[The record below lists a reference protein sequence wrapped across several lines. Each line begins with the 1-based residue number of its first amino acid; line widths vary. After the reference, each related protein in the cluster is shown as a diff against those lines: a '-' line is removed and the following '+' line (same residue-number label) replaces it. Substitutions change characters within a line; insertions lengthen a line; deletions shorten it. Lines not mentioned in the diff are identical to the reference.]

1 MRSEPSKVKTVESRT
16 RSLAGRRRGAARNRK
31 QKQRQAYLE
40 TLEQRLV
47 MSVLPPALV
56 STQVAPTQLF
66 EPSNSNNSSPSIAVD
81 PTNANHIAMVWQSI
95 IPNPGATPAVIIR
108 IDGAFSPD
116 GGTTWTQFSPVN
128 GVMSDPTT
136 SNPTVPYTRVTDG
149 TVDFDRNGNFYVL
162 VSEHNDGNT
171 SGALV
176 LSKFASA
183 GGGAT
188 NVFSNEVL
196 YGWTQDQAEKPTLAV
211 DKSVATFTDVNSTG
225 QTVTQTDASAAS
237 VSSAGSVYV
246 AWATNDT
253 APSGAVNWNPNSTKI
268 IGSSDGGLTFT
279 GPQTIGFGNFGS
291 QRETGPRLI
300 VGQGT
305 ATASGVTATVAGGLV
320 TVVWDDYG
328 SGATAT
334 PTPYDNIYTKT
345 YTGAVGLTVNATTGP
360 IADAS
365 TTPFAFVVSAGTNF
379 TVSDVS
385 VSVAL
390 THAANAQLTLALQ
403 APDGTIVNLVN
414 NNTASGANF
423 GYGGI
428 STIFSMSATKGIA
441 SGAAPYLGM
450 FRPAGGPAI
459 DPGTGGPINLATFNN
474 KPLQTGT
481 WHLLITDSTVTTPTP
496 PQFLSQATL
505 NLSGGMVP
513 GTAILVARTTV
524 RGQEGEGGVLA
535 SAAAPQGIG
544 PSPSLASDNTLGAY
558 SPHEGRLYL
567 TYVDRFDPNAG
578 YLGNP
583 ADNTDVFLITSDNG
597 GRTWINPA
605 TGRSVGWG
613 YTGAMVNNDN
623 ATSDGFSSANDGKA
637 YSAGDYSGR
646 PQFEPSVAV
655 DQGTGALVV
664 SYYDTRYDAAR
675 ARVATSI
682 QTSLDGGATFSA
694 SAFANTPL
702 QVHDQATGQVETLG
716 PIPDNMSSGN
726 NMTGKDTVFG
736 FGNHEGLAVLD
747 GHVYPAWSSNL
758 NGGNGVS
765 GNNQVLQLLQIR
777 VAQATIADGP
787 RILSGSSGA
796 VGRDANGNQLS
807 PLPLNQTTA
816 ADGTPIV
823 QAFTVTFDR
832 PIDPATFL
840 PADVLVYYHDT
851 TAGDPL
857 VPVPVTSVTPVAT
870 GVDGATQF
878 LIRFTPSSNV
888 GTYSYAISAQMQ
900 DRIRSLVT
908 QIGNFG
914 PRVTVSTGLLL
925 PPLVIP
931 NLGSAM
937 STLTL
942 AGFDGYFVGNMRVN
956 VSIQDTFD
964 SNLQIYL
971 IAPDGISV
979 LLSNR
984 EGGSGQNFTNTTFSD
999 AAGTAIGAGTAPFTG
1014 SYKPDQALDNVTGKA
1029 INGTWSL
1036 MVVDAAVPNVGALLN
1051 WSLNFQPTTPV
1062 PNVSV
1067 TGNKMDQNSNA
1078 KAGETTDF
1086 FAMPTPT
1093 GTSPFTGPF
1102 LTDTLPLVVPGP
1114 HVVGMRVQNDSG
1126 TADHMVADNTASYL
1140 DVTFDRDINAS
1151 TFDGSKVLRI
1161 QGPYGLISG
1170 PFTVVPLT
1178 SAGVESPGLS
1188 VARTFRIKFPTQ
1200 WLSGTYTVELDSSIQ
1215 STTGLAVDSNLNAG
1229 VAVLRGTSSNPP
1241 VTLNYPT
1248 AVAVPIA
1255 AQSTVTSPITVNSDF
1270 YIQNLTVTVN
1280 ISYPTDSDLT
1290 LTLIAPDG
1298 TRILLASGVG
1308 TTPPNFANFSGT
1320 IFDDGPTSTT
1330 PISNGTAPFFGRFIS
1345 QSVQLGTLT
1354 GKSSV
1359 KGPGGTGTGVWQLE
1373 VTNAGT
1379 STGSITGWTLTLQ
1392 KAVPSSG
1399 LGEPVADRTPLAFRI
1414 FTMGP
1419 TNSLASQTWTSV
1431 GPASIN
1437 GNSVSSRIGGLAVDP
1452 SDPSGNTVYVAG
1464 ASGGVWKT
1472 TNFLTT
1478 SSGGP
1483 TYIPLTDFGPTFGV
1497 NIGGI
1502 AVFGRNNDPN
1512 QSIIFVAT
1520 GEGDTGSPGVGFLR
1534 SMDGGATWTLL
1545 DSTDNTL
1552 PFAQRDHA
1560 FDGTTSAYQIVVDP
1574 RPTPSGNVVVYAA
1587 LSGANG
1593 GIWRSLDSG
1602 MTWGV
1607 VSSTTGKRVANLVG
1621 QATDVVLD
1629 PASGTVDAVSN
1640 PTGNLQTVY
1649 GALRGQGVY
1658 ISPNQGQ
1665 VWNLMSGGV
1674 GVPLEQDPSISPAHP
1689 IPVTNNTASPNG
1701 PQGRIVLAKPAL
1713 TGNKLEDAIYEGW
1726 LYAFVASPSGTEY
1739 GLFVTKDQGQ
1749 NWTKISL
1756 PTLPFST
1763 GNNKR
1768 AVPTNDTTQ
1777 PQYDVLSAG
1786 GLLPAQGN
1794 YDISIT
1800 IDPVN
1805 PNIVY
1810 LGGMGT
1816 QVSGMIRV
1824 DITGLADPHALYLA
1838 SNRPD
1843 GGTLYV
1849 NATDPVALKQNPLLP
1864 PSGIDPRNPAGV
1876 TGAQVDMIRN
1886 PSNPL
1891 GGNGT
1896 FYVSNTASIS
1906 NSGDGATW
1914 IPFDIGIGDYHR
1926 AISMVDP
1933 LTGLSRIVFGDDHGL
1948 WTVVDNGDGT
1958 LSSGIGTQAAP
1969 TGARSGNLQIT
1980 QFYYGAAQPSSAA
1993 AQIAQALFFG
2003 QAQDNGSQ
2011 HSGANVLTPGTAG
2024 YGNIYW
2030 NGPIG
2035 DGGGVATDQTG
2046 SGTSYRYNWPC
2057 CGGNTTDFFQ
2067 ISQNANYNPPATP
2080 GGAIGITN
2088 GLIQASGTGGVPD
2101 PQWPLQGGFNFAV
2114 NPVNGNQIVITS
2126 GAGRVFRT
2134 LNALNNTGVTW
2145 FSIAEPSVLDGTVAN
2160 ALAFGAPDFASGTT
2174 PAAGQLG
2181 DFIYAGTNG
2190 GHIYVTFTGGGSG
2203 QGNAWNNISA
2213 GLDGSAVQ
2221 MIVTDPTR
2229 TSHEA
2234 YAVTSNGVYYMANS
2248 AATGATWVN
2257 ITGNLFS
2264 IKQTPFGNSNLVG
2277 SGTLSTRLKALTS
2290 IQADW
2295 RYSIPDN
2302 PANPTGPAHPMLYIA
2317 GNGGVYR
2324 SIDKGATWML
2334 FPLLVET
2341 GSLNTTAGLNIPGG
2355 DGGALPNAKVT
2366 DLSMSIGNVD
2376 PTTGF
2381 AIAAPGDPNILAA
2394 TTYGRG
2400 TFAIRLAPVVFAS
2413 QLELDTTLPPPNGS
2427 LSGNLDA
2434 AGLPIVNISQ
2444 PVIDGNSEQ
2453 TAHGNTVTINLY
2465 DLTGYVSGTP
2475 LPTPIGT
2482 GTTDTLGNFS
2492 IQINPYVFSTAGV
2505 KTIGVQ
2511 ATDQSGTQ
2519 GNIAEIKF
2527 DLEPPVTP
2535 NQGTK
2540 PTAPS
2545 IKMNQADDTSNGLLI
2560 TTVAQPRFIGVTY
2573 GNPADGPVTVQLFLT
2588 DGRGNQLPWP
2598 TGVATP
2604 TFTADAL
2611 GNYTLQFP
2619 NLGDGSY
2626 IVDAVATN
2634 ANGSTVSTSTVSFTI
2649 QRTPTAP
2656 TISMDPA
2663 DDSSHGS
2670 LVTNVIQ
2677 PHFLGA
2683 TTTSVTVQ
2691 LFPTDSS
2698 GNPIA
2703 WPIGVAT
2710 PTTTSDPITGKYT
2723 LQFPNLGAG
2732 TFTVDAVASNS
2743 FGSTPSATTV
2753 TFTIVLTP
2761 VPPTIRMNPADDSS
2775 HGSLVTNNPAPRII
2789 GVTSPGVSVA
2799 LVLLQKN
2806 GLSTSWA
2813 ALGITPPAPVTSDSS
2828 GNYSITF
2835 PNLGATGNATWTVQ
2849 TVATNTFGSSNSAT
2863 NLTFTIKQT
2872 LTTPVVLG
2880 LGTTPA
2886 TGTTPA
2892 DDTGIPGDWV
2902 TSNRFPNFMG
2912 TADPNAV
2919 VQVYR
2924 VDTSTTPATDGPVLA
2939 TVMANAQ
2946 GNFSFQLPQ
2955 ALSNGT
2961 ITLQANETD
2970 LAGNVG
2976 PVSNLAV
2983 VTVVTTQGDFIGA
2996 GNTTPAVFR
3005 RAASGTG
3012 LWIAQGT
3019 VPKPVL
3025 TATTPGWTTTGVSPV
3040 STQSFGSSAYSIPFI
3055 GDFDG
3060 DGITDVATYTPSTN
3074 TWDINRSQA
3083 GEVSVTLD
3091 KGQPGDIPFVGDFD
3105 GDGKTDFGV
3114 YTPLTGTWTISEST
3128 GGTVALGPIP
3138 GVTPM
3143 AGDIPV
3149 PGDYQSPGTAT
3160 TPRAELAIYRP
3171 LTGTFYIDGSTGVF
3185 TVKVTTGT
3193 TGDVPVPGD
3202 YNNSYTPGSQPI
3214 ASRITEPAV
3223 FNPTTG
3229 AWEIAVYQAAT
3240 NTWVSTPV
3248 TGFQPG
3254 DVPAP
3259 GDYLGTG
3266 SLQPA
3271 VYRFNTSTTP
3281 PTATLYINNFN
3292 NGGTITTQTTAAF
3305 QPGDIPLT
3313 APLAYRTPI
3322 AQPTL
3327 TLAASSNTGF
3337 KTDNV
3342 TSGFW
3347 LGAYRY
3353 ITLTGT
3359 ADPGSTVAITNL
3371 NASFTIIP
3379 ALPVPASGTYSVSI
3393 GGFFNGTYNLQA
3405 VEHSLSGAAS
3415 TPSTILPVTLI
3426 TTQGDYTGTGQTTL
3440 AVFNRTS
3447 TAMGWTI
3454 QGLTSSTPL
3463 PFGSSTLAIPL
3474 AGDFAAF
3481 GKTDLVYYDTST
3493 AQWFAKQAAFGYQP
3507 NPNSATP
3514 YRLAT
3519 WGWAGV
3525 DIPVPADFNGDGMT
3539 DFATYRP
3546 VGFNT
3551 GSDGLW
3557 SIAYNYVGGT
3567 RFVTITGAGYKPA
3580 AGDVPVP
3587 GNYDNVGHAEL
3598 AIYRPSTGQ
3607 WFISSTT
3614 TGSSATVTRLVTF
3627 GANTA
3632 STSYVPVPGAYD
3644 ATAGNPSIEPAVFDT
3659 NSGKWFVDATT
3670 QRSYQFLPGDIPAP
3684 GDYFGTGVTE
3694 PAVYRPGPGNGTW
3707 WVVKPNATTPTLLV
3721 TGTFG
3726 TTNDIPI
3733 NSPYHYRQ
3741 IASTK
3746 GTVGALKVAAPASAT
3761 LDLGSSAHALS
3772 SGSASSVAA
3781 PTSVNVS
3788 TPARGRHVNPLP
3800 KAPALDRHQV
3810 TISHALATK
3819 KKTGLLV

>member
-31 QKQRQAYLE
+31 QKQRHAYLE

-116 GGTTWTQFSPVN
+116 GGTTWTQFSPVA

-211 DKSVATFTDVNSTG
+211 DKSVASFTDVNSTG
-225 QTVTQTDASAAS
+225 QTVTQTDA
-237 VSSAGSVYV
+237 SAGSVYV

-268 IGSSDGGLTFT
+268 IGSVDGGVSFS
-279 GPQTIGFGNFGS
+279 GPQTIGFGNYGS

-305 ATASGVTATVAGGLV
+305 ATANGVTATVAGGLV

-365 TTPFAFVVSAGTNF
+365 TTPFAFVVPAGTNF

-459 DPGTGGPINLATFNN
+459 DPGTGGPINLDTFNN
-474 KPLQTGT
+474 KALQTGT

-613 YTGAMVNNDN
+613 YTGAMVNDDN
-623 ATSDGFSSANDGKA
+623 ATSDGFSSANPGNA
-637 YSAGDYSGR
+637 YGAGNLSGR

-655 DQGTGALVV
+655 DQGTGTVVV

-682 QTSLDGGATFSA
+682 QTSLDGGATFST

-726 NMTGKDTVFG
+726 TMTGKDTVFG

-758 NGGNGVS
+758 NGGNDGK
-765 GNNQVLQLLQIR
+765 QLLQIR

-840 PADVLVYYHDT
+840 PADVQVYYHDT

-908 QIGNFG
+908 TTSNVGL
-914 PRVTVSTGLLL
+914 RVTQASLNV
-925 PPLVIP
+925 PQAIP

-942 AGFDGYFVGNMRVN
+942 AGYGAETVGNMRVN

-984 EGGSGQNFTNTTFSD
+984 EGGSGQKYTNTTFSD
-999 AAGTAIGAGTAPFTG
+999 AAGTPIGAGTAPFTG
-1014 SYKPDQALDNVTGKA
+1014 SYRPDQALTNVAGKVL
-1029 INGTWSL
+1029 NGVWSL
-1036 MVVDAAVPNVGALLN
+1036 MVVDAAVPNVGTLLS
-1051 WSLNFQPTTPV
+1051 WSLNFQPSITTPNV
-1062 PNVSV
+1062 PV

-1140 DVTFDRDINAS
+1140 NVTFDRDMNAS

-1170 PFTVVPLT
+1170 PFTVVPL
-1178 SAGVESPGLS
+1178 SGGVESPGLS
-1188 VARTFRIKFPTQ
+1188 VARTFRIYFPTQ
-1200 WLSGTYTVELDSSIQ
+1200 WLSGTYTVELASSIQ
-1215 STTGLAVDSNLNAG
+1215 STSGLAVDTNLNAG
-1229 VAVLRGTSSNPP
+1229 VDILRGTPANPP
-1241 VTLNYPT
+1241 VTLTYPT

-1255 AQSTVTSPITVNSDF
+1255 AQSTVTSPITVSDDF
-1270 YIQNLTVTVN
+1270 YIQSLTVTVN
-1280 ISYPTDSDLT
+1280 ITYPTDADLT

-1298 TRILLASGVG
+1298 TRIMLASGVG
-1308 TTPPNFANFSGT
+1308 TTPPKFNDFSGT
-1320 IFDDGPTSTT
+1320 IFDDSAKT
-1330 PISNGTAPFFGRFIS
+1330 PISNGSAPFFGRFIS

-1379 STGSITGWTLTLQ
+1379 GTGSLTGWTLTLQ

-1399 LGEPVADRTPLAFRI
+1399 LGEPVADRTPLSFRI

-1419 TNSLASQTWTSV
+1419 TNPLASQTWTSV

-1478 SSGGP
+1478 SSAGP

-1552 PFAQRDHA
+1552 PFASRDHA

-1607 VSSTTGKRVANLVG
+1607 VSSTGKRVANLAG

-1629 PASGTVDAVSN
+1629 PASGPIDAVSN
-1640 PTGNLQTVY
+1640 PTGNLQIVY

-1689 IPVTNNTASPNG
+1689 IPVTNNGATPNG

-1756 PTLPFST
+1756 PTLPVST

-1786 GLLPAQGN
+1786 GWLPPQGN

-1810 LGGMGT
+1810 LGGMGS

-1838 SNRPD
+1838 SDRPD

-1876 TGAQVDMIRN
+1876 TGAQVDMVRN

-1980 QFYYGAAQPSSAA
+1980 QFYYGSVQPSSAA

-2024 YGNIYW
+2024 YGNISW

-2067 ISQNANYNPPATP
+2067 ISQNANYNPPTFP

-2181 DFIYAGTNG
+2181 DFIYAGTTG

-2221 MIVTDPTR
+2221 MIVADPTR
-2229 TSHEA
+2229 TSHDA

-2302 PANPTGPAHPMLYIA
+2302 PANPTGPAHPMLYVA

-2324 SIDKGATWML
+2324 SIDKGATWTL

-2355 DGGALPNAKVT
+2355 DGGALPNADVT
-2366 DLSMSIGNVD
+2366 DLSMSIGYVD

-2427 LSGNLDA
+2427 LSGNFDA

-2453 TAHGNTVTINLY
+2453 TARGNTVTINLY

-2527 DLEPPVTP
+2527 DLESPVTP

-2540 PTAPS
+2540 PTAPT
-2545 IKMNQADDTSNGLLI
+2545 IAMNSADDTSRGLLI

-2598 TGVATP
+2598 TSVATP

-2649 QRTPTAP
+2649 KHTPTAP
-2656 TISMDPA
+2656 TISMNPADDTSNGSLVTNVAQPRFIGATTTSVQVQLFLFDTSTDTQLAWPTGVATPTTTSDATTGRYTLLFPNLGDGTYTVDAVASNSYGPTPSATQVTFTIVRTPVAPTIALNPA

-2670 LVTNVIQ
+2670 LVTNVAA
-2677 PHFLGA
+2677 PH
-2683 TTTSVTVQ
+2683 
-2691 LFPTDSS
+2691 
-2698 GNPIA
+2698 
-2703 WPIGVAT
+2703 
-2710 PTTTSDPITGKYT
+2710 
-2723 LQFPNLGAG
+2723 
-2732 TFTVDAVASNS
+2732 
-2743 FGSTPSATTV
+2743 
-2753 TFTIVLTP
+2753 
-2761 VPPTIRMNPADDSS
+2761 
-2775 HGSLVTNNPAPRII
+2775 II
-2789 GVTSPGVSVA
+2789 GVTSTSTTILPVTVS
-2799 LVLLQKN
+2799 LVLLSKN
-2806 GLSTSWA
+2806 GITHTWA
-2813 ALGITPPAPVTSDSS
+2813 DLGITPPAPYVIPT
-2828 GNYSITF
+2828 GFNNYTITF
-2835 PNLGATGNATWTVQ
+2835 PAAAGDGKYTVQ
-2849 TVATNTFGSSNSAT
+2849 AVATNSSFGSTPSAT
-2863 NLTFTIKQT
+2863 NLTFTIKT
-2872 LTTPVVLG
+2872 SLTTPVVLG

-2919 VQVYR
+2919 VQVYW
-2924 VDTSTTPATDGPVLA
+2924 VDTTPPTLLTTVPA
-2939 TVMANAQ
+2939 TVMADAS
-2946 GNFSFQLPQ
+2946 GKFSFQLPQ
-2955 ALSNGT
+2955 SLPNGT
-2961 ITLQANETD
+2961 ITLEAKETD

-3005 RAASGTG
+3005 RTASGTG

-3019 VPKPVL
+3019 VPLPVPNPV
-3025 TATTPGWTTTGVSPV
+3025 TTPPTPGWTTTGVSPV
-3040 STQSFGSSAYSIPFI
+3040 STQAFGSSAYSIPFI

-3060 DGITDVATYTPSTN
+3060 DGITDVATYTFIPGSSIG
-3074 TWDINRSQA
+3074 TWDINRSKA
-3083 GEVSVTLD
+3083 GELKFSL
-3091 KGQPGDIPFVGDFD
+3091 GQAGDIPFVGDFD

-3114 YTPLTGTWTISEST
+3114 YTPAPATGTNANAGKWTIEETT
-3128 GGTVALGPIP
+3128 GGPVTLGPIT

-3143 AGDIPV
+3143 PGDIPV

-3160 TPRAELAIYRP
+3160 TPRAELAVYRP
-3171 LTGTFYIDGSTGVF
+3171 SNFTFYINGSSPV
-3185 TVKVTTGT
+3185 TVPASMAKAGE
-3193 TGDVPVPGD
+3193 VPVPGD
-3202 YNNSYTPGSQPI
+3202 YNNSFTVVNGQPI

-3223 FNPTTG
+3223 FDPNTG
-3229 AWEIAVYQAAT
+3229 AWSIDGPSGWYT
-3240 NTWVSTPV
+3240 VSAPA
-3248 TGFQPG
+3248 GFQKGG
-3254 DVPAP
+3254 DIPAP

-3271 VYRFNTSTTP
+3271 VYRASN
-3281 PTATLYINNFN
+3281 ATFYINNK
-3292 NGGTITTQTTAAF
+3292 GTITTQTSPGF
-3305 QPGDIPLT
+3305 QKGDIPLT
-3313 APLAYRTPI
+3313 APLAYRNLVAT
-3322 AQPTL
+3322 PTL
-3327 TLAASSNTGF
+3327 SLAALSSTGAVSD
-3337 KTDNV
+3337 TGIVGDNV

-3347 LGAYRY
+3347 FGAYRN

-3359 ADPGSTVAITNL
+3359 ADPGSSVSIVNTNPTPPFSIITVT
-3371 NASFTIIP
+3371 
-3379 ALPVPASGTYSVSI
+3379 VPASGIYSVSI
-3393 GGFFNGTYNLQA
+3393 GGFFNGTYRLQA
-3405 VEHSLSGAAS
+3405 VEQSLAGTTS
-3415 TPSTILPVTLI
+3415 PSTLLPVTLI
-3426 TTQGDYTGTGQTTL
+3426 TTTGDYTGAGKTTL
-3440 AVFNRTS
+3440 AVFNRAS
-3447 TAMGWTI
+3447 AALGWTI

-3463 PFGSSTLAIPL
+3463 PFGSSTLDVPL
-3474 AGDFAAF
+3474 SGDFTAT
-3481 GKTDLVYYDTST
+3481 GKTDLVYYEPST
-3493 AQWFAKQAAFGYQP
+3493 GQWWAEQSAFGYKK
-3507 NPNSATP
+3507 T
-3514 YRLAT
+3514 LLGT
-3519 WGWAGV
+3519 WGWPGI
-3525 DIPVPADFNGDGMT
+3525 DIPVPADYNGDGMT

-3546 VGFNT
+3546 VGANT
-3551 GSDGLW
+3551 GSDGTW

-3567 RFVTITGAGYKPA
+3567 RIATLAGAGYNKPA

-3607 WFISSTT
+3607 WFISSST
-3614 TGSSATVTRLVTF
+3614 TGSSATITHVITSFGL
-3627 GANTA
+3627 GANN
-3632 STSYVPVPGAYD
+3632 VPVPGAYD
-3644 ATAGNPSIEPAVFDT
+3644 ATAGNPSIEPAVFNT
-3659 NSGKWFVDATT
+3659 LTGQWFVRTGATT
-3670 QRSYQFLPGDIPAP
+3670 ERSYQFAAGDIPAP

-3694 PAVYRPGPGNGTW
+3694 PAVYRPGPGPGNGTW
-3707 WVVKPNATTPTLLV
+3707 WVVKPGAATPTLLLPSGV
-3721 TGTFG
+3721 TFG
-3726 TTNDIPI
+3726 TASDIPV
-3733 NSPYHYRQ
+3733 NSPMHYRQ
-3741 IASTK
+3741 LASTQ
-3746 GTVGALKVAAPASAT
+3746 GTVSALNVAAPASAT
-3761 LDLGSSAHALS
+3761 LDLGSSAHAFS